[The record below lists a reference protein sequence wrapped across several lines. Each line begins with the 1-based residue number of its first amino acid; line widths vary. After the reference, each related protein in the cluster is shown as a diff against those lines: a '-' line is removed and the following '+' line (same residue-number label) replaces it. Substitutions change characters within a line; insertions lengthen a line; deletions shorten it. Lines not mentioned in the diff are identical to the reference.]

1 MYGLPSRRYKRPVSK
16 TKSSPA
22 QPKQQAAPKPASKSA
37 AATGVADILATVHA
51 KAKVLS
57 EALPYMQRYD
67 RKTVVVKYGGHAM
80 GDPALAANFARDIVL
95 IKQAGVNPI
104 VVHGGG
110 PQIGSLLE
118 RLNIK
123 SEFKGGLRV
132 TDRETVEVVEMV
144 LAGSVNKEIVTAI
157 NSQGGKAVGIS
168 GKDANLMRAKRLER
182 RWREPGSDIEQIA
195 DLGFVGDPA
204 AVDPHIIDVIIN
216 SDLIPVVAPIGV
228 GPDGETLNINA
239 DTFAAALA
247 SALKAKRLLLLT
259 DVEGVLDKNG
269 QLIKSLTTAEAQAL
283 IDDGTISGGMIPK
296 IESCIDVIAEGVEG
310 VVIINGKVPHA
321 VLLELFTEHGAG
333 TLIERRRPR
342 SSER

>member
-1 MYGLPSRRYKRPVSK
+1 VSK
-16 TKSSPA
+16 TKQAPA
-22 QPKQQAAPKPASKSA
+22 KSKPRAAPKAPPAPSAPGLSA
-37 AATGVADILATVHA
+37 AEILATVHA

-67 RKTVVVKYGGHAM
+67 RQTVVVKYGGHAM
-80 GDPALAANFARDIVL
+80 GDPLLSADFARDIVL

-110 PQIGSLLE
+110 PQIGLLLD
-118 RLNIK
+118 RLNIR
-123 SEFKGGLRV
+123 SEFRDGLRV
-132 TDRETVEVVEMV
+132 TDRETVDVVEMV

-157 NSQGGKAVGIS
+157 NNQGGKAVGIS

-182 RWREPGSDIEQIA
+182 RRRDPSSNIEQVV
-195 DLGFVGDPA
+195 DLGFVGEPA
-204 AVDPHIIDVIIN
+204 HVDPHIIDVIIH

-247 SALKAKRLLLLT
+247 SALKARRLLLLT
-259 DVEGVLDKNG
+259 DVEGVLDKKG
-269 QLIKSLTTAEAQAL
+269 QLIKSLTTAEAQGL
-283 IDDGTISGGMIPK
+283 IDDGTITGGMIPK
-296 IESCIDVIAEGVEG
+296 IESCLDVIAEGVEG
-310 VVIINGKVPHA
+310 VVIINGRVPHA

-333 TLIERRRPR
+333 TLIERRRRKSGRGAP
-342 SSER
+342 

>member
-1 MYGLPSRRYKRPVSK
+1 VAK
-16 TKSSPA
+16 TKLSPA
-22 QPKQQAAPKPASKSA
+22 RPKDSPAPSEGEGFSA
-37 AATGVADILATVHA
+37 VHA
-51 KAKVLS
+51 KAKILS
-57 EALPYMQRYD
+57 EALPFMQRYD
-67 RKTVVVKYGGHAM
+67 SATVVVKYGGHAM
-80 GDPALAANFARDIVL
+80 GDAGLAANFARDIVL

-118 RLNIK
+118 RLNIR

-144 LAGSVNKEIVTAI
+144 LAGSVNKEIVGAI
-157 NSQGGKAVGIS
+157 NAQGGKAVGIS
-168 GKDANLMRAKRLER
+168 GKDANLMRATRIKRR
-182 RWREPGSDIEQIA
+182 FRDPDSNIEEIV
-195 DLGFVGDPA
+195 DLGFVGEPA
-204 AVDPHIIDVIIN
+204 AVDAHIVDVIIH

-228 GPDGETLNINA
+228 GPNGETLNINA

-259 DVEGVLDKNG
+259 DVEGVLDKSG
-269 QLIKSLTTAEAQAL
+269 ALIKSLTTVDAKRL
-283 IDDGTISGGMIPK
+283 IKDGTISGGMIPK
-296 IESCIDVIAEGVEG
+296 IESCIAVVEAGVEA

-333 TLIERRRPR
+333 TLIERPKG
-342 SSER
+342 